1 MIITDEFKKKL
12 RKYLHEVI
20 PPDGTDKDTNLSD
33 EDIEELLTEADNIYS
48 AAAQGWRLK
57 ATTAPM
63 EVGQITKYSIGQETY
78 EKSTASDYLSY
89 CLEIRNLWL
98 LSKKE
103 KEKEKTKWQKKI
115 IIFQVVEFLQ

>member
-1 MIITDEFKKKL
+1 MIITDELKKKL

-89 CLEIRNLWL
+89 CLEMAKMYEQMAEKNNNL
-98 LSKKE
+98 SGSRIFTVKVP
-103 KEKEKTKWQKKI
+103 KI
-115 IIFQVVEFLQ
+115 L

>member
-1 MIITDEFKKKL
+1 MVITDELKARL
-12 RKYLHEVI
+12 RKYLHEII
-20 PPDGTDKDTNLSD
+20 PVGGSDTDTNFTD
-33 EDIEELLTEADNIYS
+33 GEIEELLQSVDNIYS

-89 CLEIRNLWL
+89 CLEMA
-98 LSKKE
+98 KMYEQMAE
-103 KEKEKTKWQKKI
+103 KNNNFSGSRIFTVKVPKI
-115 IIFQVVEFLQ
+115 L

>member
-78 EKSTASDYLSY
+78 EKSTANDYLSY
-89 CLEIRNLWL
+89 CLEMAKMYEQMAEKNNNL
-98 LSKKE
+98 SGSRIFTVKVP
-103 KEKEKTKWQKKI
+103 KI
-115 IIFQVVEFLQ
+115 L